1 MARPRTL
8 LTTTGSLLLLA
19 SLTACG
25 GSTSTK
31 DAATPAAPASPSA
44 AASHPDAKGGYG
56 AAAPAVTGTIDA
68 VDQKGDGKS
77 LVVKAVDL
85 EGIAGGW
92 IAIHKDLDGKPGPIA
107 GLVQVTKGMHSDV
120 TVPFTGVAATGAY
133 WPMLHVDDH
142 TTGSYEFPKV
152 AGADLPVM
160 SGSDIVMKKITV
172 TVG

>member
-1 MARPRTL
+1 MTRPRTL
-8 LTTTGSLLLLA
+8 LTTVGSLALLA

-25 GSTSTK
+25 GSNSTK
-31 DAATPAAPASPSA
+31 DAAAPSTPTATMESHGAAGAASA
-44 AASHPDAKGGYG
+44 A
-56 AAAPAVTGTIDA
+56 TGTIDA

-85 EGIAGGW
+85 EGIDGGW
-92 IAIHKDLDGKPGPIA
+92 IAIHKDLDGKPGPLA
-107 GLVQVTKGMHSDV
+107 GLVKITKGMHGDV
-120 TVPFTGVAATGAY
+120 KVPFTGVAATGAY

>member
-1 MARPRTL
+1 MTRPRTL
-8 LTTTGSLLLLA
+8 LTTVGSLALLA

-25 GSTSTK
+25 GSNSTK
-31 DAATPAAPASPSA
+31 DAAAPSTPTATMESHGAASA
-44 AASHPDAKGGYG
+44 A
-56 AAAPAVTGTIDA
+56 TGTIDA

-85 EGIAGGW
+85 EGIDGGW
-92 IAIHKDLDGKPGPIA
+92 IAIHKDLDGKPGPLA
-107 GLVQVTKGMHSDV
+107 GLVKITKGMHGDV
-120 TVPFTGVAATGAY
+120 KVPFTGVAATGAY